1 MLSCYLAGAM
11 SQYLIED
18 GNLDRAISWR
28 KEILRGLED
37 TNIRIFDPTLK
48 FQFNKDY
55 NMSGI
60 LPQNRLYLEKCDIL
74 ILNRTYLEYSP
85 GTMYEI
91 SVASYLNK
99 PIISF
104 GESKWD
110 SYAHIESMIT
120 VSFDTIEEVCDYLH
134 NMYCQL

>member
-1 MLSCYLAGAM
+1 MLNCYLAGAM

-18 GNLDRAISWR
+18 GKIDRAVAWR

-37 TNIRIFDPTLK
+37 SNIRIFDPTLK
-48 FQFNKDY
+48 FQY
-55 NMSGI
+55 NQFYDLDGI

-74 ILNRTYLEYSP
+74 VLNLTYLEYSP

-99 PIISF
+99 PIIAF
-104 GESKWD
+104 GDSKWFT
-110 SYAHIESMIT
+110 YAHVKSMVTIR
-120 VSFDTIEEVCDYLH
+120 FDSVEDVCEYLH